1 MGNPEVGRDEPL
13 SPLGRLFLT
22 PEMHQIVH
30 CIMGCEN
37 PIDVAAIT
45 SEIANSVMVRL
56 PRFSSLLARDSH
68 GREHW
73 RKTQVDV
80 HRHVIVVE
88 EPVSSAVDDGEAVN
102 DYVADLSVS
111 YPLSYDKPLWE
122 VHLLKAHNC
131 IIFRIHHAL
140 GDGISLMS
148 MLQEW
153 CQRADHEL
161 DRRLSVGSMGTN
173 SNSSS
178 NREKRWTQL
187 WKVVVGMLMGLGFI
201 MEFALRALW
210 VKDKRTAVSGGA
222 GVELWPRKL
231 ATAKFRLDDMKAV
244 KKVVTNATIN
254 DVLFGVVS
262 SGLSRYLDL
271 RTPKALQDGV
281 QITGLAMVNL
291 RKQSGL
297 QELSDMLRCNSG
309 NPWGNKF
316 GMLLVPFYYRRGGA
330 NPLQY
335 VRIAKQMMDQ
345 KKQSLEAQFSYNM
358 EKLLMSYFG
367 PQNYPIVK
375 LLKHNSDFP
384 SDHSNV
390 IGPKEE
396 ITIAGNPVKYLRLN
410 NTSLPH
416 VKLLKLTLIFHP
428 IILEARNPP
437 FAMLKVEKTFSGSTP
452 LPQQHHFRA
461 ATKPENPFSWK
472 QSYATASAITMHML
486 SYAGRVD
493 MQILV
498 AKDIIP
504 DPQVLAKCFEDALL
518 QMKEAATKE

>member
-1 MGNPEVGRDEPL
+1 MGNPEVEIEEPL

-37 PIDVAAIT
+37 PINVAAVT

-56 PRFSSLLARDSH
+56 PRFSSLLVLDSH

-80 HRHVIVVE
+80 RRHVVVVE
-88 EPVSSAVDDGEAVN
+88 EPVSDAGDDGEA
-102 DYVADLSVS
+102 
-111 YPLSYDKPLWE
+111 

-131 IIFRIHHAL
+131 IVFRIHHAL

-153 CQRADHEL
+153 CRRADHEP
-161 DRRLSVGSMGTN
+161 DRRSSMGSMGTY

-178 NREKRWTQL
+178 NWEKRWTQL

-201 MEFALRALW
+201 MEFVLRALW
-210 VKDKRTAVSGGA
+210 VKDKTTAVSGGA

-231 ATAKFRLDDMKAV
+231 ATAKFWLDDMKAV
-244 KKVVTNATIN
+244 KKAVTNATIN
-254 DVLFGVVS
+254 DVLFGVIS

-271 RTPKALQDGV
+271 RSPKALQDGV
-281 QITGLAMVNL
+281 QITGVAMVNL

-297 QELSDMLRCNSG
+297 QELSDMLGGNSG
-309 NPWGNKF
+309 NRWGNKF

-335 VRIAKQMMDQ
+335 VKIAKEMMDQ
-345 KKQSLEAQFSYNM
+345 KKQSLEAHFSYNM
-358 EKLLMSYFG
+358 QKLLMSYFG
-367 PQNYPIVK
+367 PQVATRLNYRIVCNTTF
-375 LLKHNSDFP
+375 LI
-384 SDHSNV
+384 SNV

-410 NTSLPH
+410 NTSLAH
-416 VKLLKLTLIFHP
+416 
-428 IILEARNPP
+428 
-437 FAMLKVEKTFSGSTP
+437 
-452 LPQQHHFRA
+452 
-461 ATKPENPFSWK
+461 
-472 QSYATASAITMHML
+472 AITMHML

-504 DPQVLAKCFEDALL
+504 DPQVLAKCFEDALH
-518 QMKEAATKE
+518 QMKEAANKE

>member
-1 MGNPEVGRDEPL
+1 MGYSEVERDEPL

-22 PEMHQIVH
+22 TDQIVH

-37 PIDVAAIT
+37 PIDVAAVT
-45 SEIANSVMVRL
+45 FEIANSVMIQL
-56 PRFSSLLARDSH
+56 PRFSSLLVRDSH

-80 HRHVIVVE
+80 PRHVIVVE
-88 EPVSSAVDDGEAVN
+88 DPVSDAADEEAVN
-102 DYVADLSVS
+102 DYVADLAVSV
-111 YPLSYDKPLWE
+111 PLSSDKPLWE

-148 MLQEW
+148 ILQEW
-153 CQRADHEL
+153 CQRAGEP
-161 DRRLSVGSMGTN
+161 DRRLSMGSMGTY

-178 NREKRWTQL
+178 NRVKRRRAL
-187 WKVVVGMLMGLGFI
+187 WKVVVGMLMGLCFI
-201 MEFALRALW
+201 VQFVLRALW
-210 VKDKRTAVSGGA
+210 IKDKKTAVSGGA

-231 ATAKFRLDDMKAV
+231 ATAKFWLDDMKVVKIAV
-244 KKVVTNATIN
+244 AEATIN
-254 DVLFGVVS
+254 DVLIGVIS

-271 RTPKALQDGV
+271 RSPRALQDGV

-297 QELSDMLRCNSG
+297 QELSDMMRGDSG
-309 NPWGNKF
+309 IRWGNKF
-316 GMLLVPFYYRRGGA
+316 GMLLAPVYYHQGGA

-335 VRIAKQMMDQ
+335 VKIAKQMMDQ
-345 KKQSLEAQFSYNM
+345 KKQSLEAQFSYNG
-358 EKLLMSYFG
+358 EKCIMIYFG
-367 PQNYPIVK
+367 PQVASWLNYRIVC
-375 LLKHNSDFP
+375 NTTFTI
-384 SDHSNV
+384 SNV

-396 ITIAGNPVKYLRLN
+396 ITIAGNTVKYLRLN

-416 VKLLKLTLIFHP
+416 
-428 IILEARNPP
+428 
-437 FAMLKVEKTFSGSTP
+437 
-452 LPQQHHFRA
+452 
-461 ATKPENPFSWK
+461 
-472 QSYATASAITMHML
+472 AITMHML

-504 DPQVLAKCFEDALL
+504 DPQVLAKCFEDALH

>member
-1 MGNPEVGRDEPL
+1 MGNPEVEIEEPL
-13 SPLGRLFLT
+13 SPLSRLFLT

-37 PIDVAAIT
+37 PINVVAVT

-56 PRFSSLLARDSH
+56 PRFSSLLVLDSH

-80 HRHVIVVE
+80 RRHVVVVE
-88 EPVSSAVDDGEAVN
+88 EPVSDAGDDGEA
-102 DYVADLSVS
+102 
-111 YPLSYDKPLWE
+111 

-131 IIFRIHHAL
+131 IVFRIHHAL

-153 CQRADHEL
+153 CRRADHKPVWRPSM
-161 DRRLSVGSMGTN
+161 DSMGTY

-201 MEFALRALW
+201 MEFVLRALW
-210 VKDKRTAVSGGA
+210 VKDKTTAVSGGA

-231 ATAKFRLDDMKAV
+231 ATAKFWLDDMKAV
-244 KKVVTNATIN
+244 KKAVTNATIN
-254 DVLFGVVS
+254 DVLFGVIS

-271 RTPKALQDGV
+271 RSPKALQDGV
-281 QITGLAMVNL
+281 QITGIAMVNL

-297 QELSDMLRCNSG
+297 QELSDMLGGNSG
-309 NPWGNKF
+309 NRWGNKF

-335 VRIAKQMMDQ
+335 VKIAKQMMDQ
-345 KKQSLEAQFSYNM
+345 KKQSLEAHFSYNM
-358 EKLLMSYFG
+358 QKLLMSYFG
-367 PQNYPIVK
+367 PQVATRLNYRIVCNTTF
-375 LLKHNSDFP
+375 LI
-384 SDHSNV
+384 SNV

-416 VKLLKLTLIFHP
+416 
-428 IILEARNPP
+428 
-437 FAMLKVEKTFSGSTP
+437 
-452 LPQQHHFRA
+452 
-461 ATKPENPFSWK
+461 
-472 QSYATASAITMHML
+472 AITMHML

-504 DPQVLAKCFEDALL
+504 DPQVLAKCFEDALH
-518 QMKEAATKE
+518 QMKEAATKV